1 MEGLTD
7 AQTITRLRRKLQMER
22 PQFRGER
29 WKAKQANQ
37 EKVKKDLGYGQTMDT
52 SGNGFTP

>member
-1 MEGLTD
+1 MHK
-7 AQTITRLRRKLQMER
+7 QLQGCVGSYKWNAHSLEVS
-22 PQFRGER
+22 GG
-29 WKAKQANQ
+29 KQNKQNQ